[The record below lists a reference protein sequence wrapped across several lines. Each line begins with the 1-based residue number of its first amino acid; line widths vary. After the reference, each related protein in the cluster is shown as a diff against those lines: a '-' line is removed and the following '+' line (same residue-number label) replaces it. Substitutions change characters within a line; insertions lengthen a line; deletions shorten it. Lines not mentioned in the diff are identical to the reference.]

1 MAYKAK
7 PNLAAAFLIVP
18 SSLLSHPQP
27 PTALLTAL
35 LSLHTCLWLLSLL
48 FSYHT
53 ASPHI
58 FTGQALISFL
68 FIHLNGSLDH
78 TI

>member
-1 MAYKAK
+1 MAYKAI
-7 PNLAAAFLIVP
+7 PNLAAACLIVP
-18 SSLLSHPQP
+18 SSLLSSPPP
-27 PTALLTAL
+27 PTPLLTAL

-48 FSYHT
+48 FPYHT

-58 FTGQALISFL
+58 FTGLALISFL

-78 TI
+78 TL